1 MIWNPLLNFKHFN
14 CLNMLLLLYRIRI
27 CNHTQSPGYR
37 ITGLHMYFLTPW
49 ILDLSVVAN
58 EETGRTGPRKTT
70 EFSFAITNYV
80 HCTVYGYVQYT
91 RIADKRFTM
100 GGGGMRGGGPITSV
114 GQYSRYTVYYTVSLV
129 LQ

>member
-1 MIWNPLLNFKHFN
+1 
-14 CLNMLLLLYRIRI
+14 MLLLLYRIRI

-58 EETGRTGPRKTT
+58 EETDRTGPRKTT

-80 HCTVYGYVQYT
+80 QYTDMYST
-91 RIADKRFTM
+91 RIADKRFTR
-100 GGGGMRGGGPITSV
+100 GGGG
-114 GQYSRYTVYYTVSLV
+114 
-129 LQ
+129 